1 MNFKFMKYAFALFSL
16 FALLTAPAYAHDL
29 EKDKNVG
36 ALFHIEPDDQPKAG
50 VPVEGWFEIRKK
62 GGDSIT
68 AQDCSC
74 SVKLY
79 SGKPNSKAKPIGEYT
94 LSGKERVMAKL
105 MFPSPGPYTVRLVG
119 QPKKG
124 SKVTFA
130 PFQINWPVRATP

>member
-1 MNFKFMKYAFALFSL
+1 MKHAIALCSLLALIAIPAF
-16 FALLTAPAYAHDL
+16 AHDL

-62 GGDSIT
+62 GGNSVK

-74 SVKLY
+74 SVRIY
-79 SGKPNSKAKPIGEYT
+79 SGKPKPTTKPISEYT
-94 LSGKERVMAKL
+94 LSGGERVAAKL

-119 QPKKG
+119 SPKKG
-124 SKVTFA
+124 GKVAFS
-130 PFQINWPVRATP
+130 PFQINWPVRVVP

>member
-1 MNFKFMKYAFALFSL
+1 MSFESMKHTFVLFSL
-16 FALLTAPAYAHDL
+16 LTLCVAPAFAHDL

-62 GGDSIT
+62 GGNSIT

-74 SVKLY
+74 SVKVY
-79 SGKPNSKAKPIGEYT
+79 SGRPNLKAKPIGEYS
-94 LSGKERVMAKL
+94 LSGQERVMAKL
-105 MFPSPGPYTVRLVG
+105 MFPSPGPYTIRLVG

-124 SKVTFA
+124 SKVAFA
-130 PFQINWPVRATP
+130 PFQINWPVRVVP